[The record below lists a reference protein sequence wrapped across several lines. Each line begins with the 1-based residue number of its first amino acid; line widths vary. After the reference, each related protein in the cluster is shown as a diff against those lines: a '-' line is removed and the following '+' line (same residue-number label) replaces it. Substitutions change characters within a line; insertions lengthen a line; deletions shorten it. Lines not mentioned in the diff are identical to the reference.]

1 MKKLSFAVKTNM
13 NKPPRVHVQSA
24 DKKTTYGA
32 FQANDCSEF
41 NGWEKLSPEETI
53 ELKQYM
59 NNLIAIEHYFSTQ
72 SLGEQRFHEFAFTG
86 SFIQAI
92 SELSVICLTEGIN
105 LDVYDAM
112 ISAAIQ
118 QLKNRYLLLIIKN
131 NVPWPYLIKLA

>member
-1 MKKLSFAVKTNM
+1 MKKLSFAVKANM

-32 FQANDCSEF
+32 FQANDCNEF
-41 NGWEKLSPEETI
+41 NSWEKLSTEETI

-72 SLGEQRFHEFAFTG
+72 SLGEQKDFRIRLPG

-92 SELSVICLTEGIN
+92 SELSVICLEEGIN

-112 ISAAIQ
+112 ISAAVQ
-118 QLKNRYLLLIIKN
+118 QLKIKTSC
-131 NVPWPYLIKLA
+131 LSDDKKSRFL